1 MFELLAVLAL
11 ILSFVAL
18 SRAGKA
24 QQQARSLAQRLHL
37 LETELQAAR
46 QRTAGTEASTPTV
59 TGVVPVETWPGAPV
73 PPSAAP
79 VWPEDQPTIPVP
91 PVAPQTAPT
100 RPRGPSLWGPQFSR
114 ARISLIGGVL
124 VLGGLAFTLRALGA
138 PAWTLLVAVF
148 AFGGLLYFN
157 ARRVPWPV
165 SGALRGLGYGVA
177 ALGVG
182 SLSQRLPGDWGPG
195 AVMLG
200 LLGLSAALLVDAL
213 RRRELLLGALAVGG
227 AALSTWMLTDD
238 LGRWSIPAAGAVLL
252 LAAVAVWQGRADQ
265 DAIFEKADFEK
276 AQDGEVSPDA
286 PASRRAALT
295 LTLAAAG
302 AVPVGWF
309 VASQSHVADNLPSR
323 TQELASALQ
332 LTGGPLALLPWLA
345 FGLLALSVPL
355 ALLTRLRQDSDRDAR
370 ADRADGVA
378 LGAAWAVLTPQVLVA
393 AAVGAAAGENG
404 LKAGALALS
413 LVILAALLVAARLA
427 WTRRTA
433 QDSPLAGAVAG
444 SLTAGATG
452 VAGALA
458 LSVLG
463 ARTEPVALA
472 SVAAALLLVGLYGR
486 SRFWLRVGALGLGI
500 TALWGM
506 VNTLGLSPG
515 DVFVVRWADLGEA
528 LLGAAPAALG
538 LLAAWRLGRD
548 AWVTAPRPLKQVSGA
563 AQEKGEVRRTRPHR
577 TPTLLAALCSAVLV
591 LALLAAGIGVLAG
604 GVMLAAALL
613 WTRRAGEAGDSGTG
627 GTVRFWM
634 AAPLATLGS
643 LLLIF
648 NTDAPQTP
656 SLLVVGVVVAL
667 LAGAA
672 LLRATPRTFTEV
684 SPRQLT
690 EGVALVL
697 LALALGRAAQ
707 EWWPALGIPGAL
719 ALLALLT
726 APLKL
731 TLSWGGRMDALLGLG
746 GLILLSL
753 LMAGWPGGYGADLN
767 RIDVAAS
774 GGLILAAGWWL
785 TRTAGGLGL
794 LSGLTRPFG
803 GVPPTAEAQPHVAQ
817 ALWLGG
823 WTLLV
828 PLALGVR
835 FSPQTAD
842 LRPWLI
848 ASSLALLAVGLITAV
863 QAHRAGGAA
872 WARTL
877 WTAGLVMI
885 AGAGIK
891 GAVLDAPYFPN
902 SSAGL
907 GIAVLVTGLSLLAV
921 AILAPRPAAPITAP
935 QETLPG
941 EPLA

>member
-24 QQQARSLAQRLHL
+24 QQQTQFLAQRLEV
-37 LETELQAAR
+37 LETELRTSRLR
-46 QRTAGTEASTPTV
+46 QSGVDLLPPTGTDGSAPKVQPQSDPPEPPLPT
-59 TGVVPVETWPGAPV
+59 
-73 PPSAAP
+73 
-79 VWPEDQPTIPVP
+79 WPEDQPATP
-91 PVAPQTAPT
+91 PLATPPAPP
-100 RPRGPSLWGPQFSR
+100 RPRGPSLWEPQFSR

-182 SLSQRLPGDWGPG
+182 SMSQRLPGDWGPG

-200 LLGLSAALLVDAL
+200 LLGLSAALLLDAL

-252 LAAVAVWQGRADQ
+252 LAAVAVWQGRAGQ
-265 DAIFEKADFEK
+265 DAVFEEAE
-276 AQDGEVSPDA
+276 DGEVSPDA
-286 PASRRAALT
+286 PASRRAALA

-309 VASQSHVADNLPSR
+309 VASQSHVADNLLSR

-332 LTGGPLALLPWLA
+332 LTGGPLSLLPWLA
-345 FGLLALSVPL
+345 FGLLTLSVPL
-355 ALLTRLRQDSDRDAR
+355 ALLTRLRQDLHENSG
-370 ADRADGVA
+370 ADRTDGLA
-378 LGAAWAVLTPQVLVA
+378 LGAAWAILAPQALVA

-413 LVILAALLVAARLA
+413 LIILAALVVAARLA
-427 WTRRTA
+427 WSRRTA
-433 QDSPLAGAVAG
+433 QNSPLAGAVAG
-444 SLTAGATG
+444 SLTAGAAS

-458 LSVLG
+458 LSILG

-506 VNTLGLSPG
+506 GLTLGLSLGDMVYLARPG
-515 DVFVVRWADLGEA
+515 DLRGA

-548 AWVTAPRPLKQVSGA
+548 AWATAARPPKQLSGA
-563 AQEKGEVRRTRPHR
+563 AQEQGGVRPRPHW
-577 TPTLLAALCSAVLV
+577 TPTLLAALCSAVLAM
-591 LALLAAGIGVLAG
+591 ALLAAGSAVLAG
-604 GVMLAAALL
+604 GVILAAALL
-613 WTRRAGEAGDSGTG
+613 WTRKAGETG
-627 GTVRFWM
+627 GSETGNTVPFWI
-634 AAPLATLGS
+634 ATPLVTLGS
-643 LLLIF
+643 LTLIF
-648 NTDAPQTP
+648 NVNGPQTP
-656 SLLVVGVVVAL
+656 SLLVLGVVVAL
-667 LAGAA
+667 LAGTA
-672 LLRATPRTFTEV
+672 LLRATPRTFAEV

-690 EGVALVL
+690 EGTALVL
-697 LALALGRAAQ
+697 LALALGHAAQ
-707 EWWPALGIPGAL
+707 EWWPALGLPGAL
-719 ALLALLT
+719 ALLALLS
-726 APLKL
+726 APLRL
-731 TLSWGGRMDALLGLG
+731 TLSWGRMDALLGLG

-753 LMAGWPGGYGADLN
+753 IMGGWPGGYGADLN
-767 RIDVAAS
+767 RPEVAAS
-774 GGLILAAGWWL
+774 GSLVLAAAWWL
-785 TRTAGGLGL
+785 TRTAGGLRL
-794 LSGLTRPFG
+794 LSDLTRPSG
-803 GVPPTAEAQPHVAQ
+803 GLPPSAEAQSPVAQ

-823 WTLLV
+823 WALLV
-828 PLALGVR
+828 PLALGIR
-835 FSPQTAD
+835 FSPQAAD
-842 LRPWLI
+842 LRLWLI
-848 ASSLALLAVGLITAV
+848 VSSLALLAVGLVTAV

-872 WARTL
+872 WARAL
-877 WTAGLVMI
+877 WTAGLALI

-891 GAVLDAPYFPN
+891 GATLDAPYFPN

-921 AILAPRPAAPITAP
+921 AILAPRPVAPITAP
-935 QETLPG
+935 PEKLPG

>member
-24 QQQARSLAQRLHL
+24 RQQTRFLAQRLEV
-37 LETELQAAR
+37 LETELRTSRFQTSPAPTETETEVAANH
-46 QRTAGTEASTPTV
+46 TPHATS
-59 TGVVPVETWPGAPV
+59 VPQV
-73 PPSAAP
+73 AAP
-79 VWPEDQPTIPVP
+79 IWPEDQPTPAIPAP
-91 PVAPQTAPT
+91 PLATPPAPP

-200 LLGLSAALLVDAL
+200 LLGLSAALLLDAL

-252 LAAVAVWQGRADQ
+252 LAAVAVWQGRAGQ
-265 DAIFEKADFEK
+265 DAAVEEANFEK

-332 LTGGPLALLPWLA
+332 LTDGPLSLLPWLA

-355 ALLTRLRQDSDRDAR
+355 ALLTRLRQDSDRDAG

-393 AAVGAAAGENG
+393 AAVGAVAGENG

-413 LVILAALLVAARLA
+413 LIILAALLVAARLA
-427 WTRRTA
+427 WSRRTA

-506 VNTLGLSPG
+506 GLTLGLSLGEMVYLARP
-515 DVFVVRWADLGEA
+515 DDLGRA

-548 AWVTAPRPLKQVSGA
+548 AWVTAARPPKQVSGA
-563 AQEKGEVRRTRPHR
+563 AQEKGEVRRLRPHR

-604 GVMLAAALL
+604 GVLLAAALL
-613 WTRRAGEAGDSGTG
+613 WTRRAGGTG
-627 GTVRFWM
+627 NTVPFWM
-634 AAPLATLGS
+634 AAPLVTLGS
-643 LLLIF
+643 LLLVF
-648 NTDAPQTP
+648 NTDVPQTP
-656 SLLVVGVVVAL
+656 ALLVLGVVVAL

-684 SPRQLT
+684 APRQLT

-697 LALALGRAAQ
+697 LALALGRATQ
-707 EWWPALGIPGAL
+707 QWWPALGIPGAL

-731 TLSWGGRMDALLGLG
+731 TLSWGGRMDTLLGLG

-774 GGLILAAGWWL
+774 GGLVLAAGWWL
-785 TRTAGGLGL
+785 TRTAGGLTLLAGL
-794 LSGLTRPFG
+794 ARPFG
-803 GVPPTAEAQPHVAQ
+803 GLPLTAEAQPHVAQ

-848 ASSLALLAVGLITAV
+848 ASSLALLAVGLVTAV
-863 QAHRAGGAA
+863 QAHRAGATS

-877 WTAGLVMI
+877 WTAGLVLI

-902 SSAGL
+902 ASAGL

-935 QETLPG
+935 QEKLPG